1 MIMLKTNFAQ
11 FESTLKE
18 LNKGMQHMQAE
29 VNTIKQKIN
38 LDKDI

>member
-1 MIMLKTNFAQ
+1 
-11 FESTLKE
+11 
-18 LNKGMQHMQAE
+18 MQHMQAE